1 MSMASHPA
9 EPMVESADG
18 VPIHYQVHGSG
29 SPTLVFVHGW
39 SCDQTYWN
47 FQVEHFASRQPLVTL
62 DLAGHGHSGDQRSN
76 WSMPAFAQDVV
87 AVVESLGLDEVVLV
101 GHSMGGPVVL
111 EAACRMPTRVSAM
124 VGVDTFPDK
133 WVNFDD
139 VERTKFLEPFATH
152 FVQTTRNWVSR
163 QLFIPTSDPQLV
175 ERIAED
181 MSAAPPA
188 IGLAAME
195 AIYHWGKKEC
205 VQALEQLR
213 SPVFMIQAQR
223 SQENLQVVSS
233 LAASFQSFQVF
244 QVPEVGHFPML
255 EDPETFNR
263 FLTQVIESLVISPG

>member
-1 MSMASHPA
+1 MKTPLT
-9 EPMVESADG
+9 EPVVASADG

-29 SPTLVFVHGW
+29 TPTLVFVHGW

-47 FQVEHFASRQPLVTL
+47 LQVEHFASRQQLVTI
-62 DLAGHGHSGDQRSN
+62 DLAGHGYSGDQRTS
-76 WSMPAFAQDVV
+76 WSIPAFAQDVV
-87 AVVESLGLDEVVLV
+87 AVVESLGLDEAVLV

-111 EAACRMPTRVSAM
+111 EAACRMPTRVSAL

-139 VERTKFLEPFATH
+139 GERKQFLEPFATS

-163 QLFIPTSDPQLV
+163 QLFLPTSDPRLV

-195 AIYHWGKKEC
+195 AIYQWGKKEC

-213 SPVFMIQAQR
+213 PPVFMIQAQR
-223 SQENLQVVSS
+223 SQNNLQVVSG
-233 LAASFQSFQVF
+233 LASSFQSFQVF
-244 QVPEVGHFPML
+244 LVPEVGHFPML
-255 EDPETFNR
+255 EDPESFNR
-263 FLTQVIESLVISPG
+263 FLTQIIEFLANPSL